1 MNILNLELT
10 PLIAVYHW
18 IFYDWILDKQYN
30 RNELQTEFRV
40 LLLTFFFMYTAGKE
54 LSFISGTFIRHKQ
67 LMNTVATLLLSFV
80 TWYNQRNVLSDL
92 VDTVSH
98 STQTSCPLESFESL
112 LLEKRDF
119 IESCLKRNMT
129 NHLVTNCCPLLV
141 FYCSFYLVN
150 QKKKVSSHWF
160 IKINKN

>member
-1 MNILNLELT
+1 
-10 PLIAVYHW
+10 
-18 IFYDWILDKQYN
+18 
-30 RNELQTEFRV
+30 
-40 LLLTFFFMYTAGKE
+40 MYTAGKE

-119 IESCLKRNMT
+119 IESCLKRNGKSSCDQYY
-129 NHLVTNCCPLLV
+129 CCPLLV

-150 QKKKVSSHWF
+150 QKKKKFQATGS
-160 IKINKN
+160 

>member
-1 MNILNLELT
+1 
-10 PLIAVYHW
+10 
-18 IFYDWILDKQYN
+18 
-30 RNELQTEFRV
+30 
-40 LLLTFFFMYTAGKE
+40 MYTAGKE

-98 STQTSCPLESFESL
+98 STQTSCPLESFESP

-119 IESCLKRNMT
+119 IESYLKRNGKSS
-129 NHLVTNCCPLLV
+129 CDQLLPITCLLL
-141 FYCSFYLVN
+141 FILSFEP
-150 QKKKVSSHWF
+150 KKKNSFKPLVH
-160 IKINKN
+160 KN

>member
-1 MNILNLELT
+1 
-10 PLIAVYHW
+10 
-18 IFYDWILDKQYN
+18 
-30 RNELQTEFRV
+30 
-40 LLLTFFFMYTAGKE
+40 MYTAGKE
-54 LSFISGTFIRHKQ
+54 LSLISGTFIRHKQ

-119 IESCLKRNMT
+119 IESCLKRNGKSS
-129 NHLVTNCCPLLV
+129 CDQLLLPITCLLL
-141 FYCSFYLVN
+141 FILSCEP
-150 QKKKVSSHWF
+150 KKKSFKPLVH
-160 IKINKN
+160 KN

>member
-1 MNILNLELT
+1 
-10 PLIAVYHW
+10 
-18 IFYDWILDKQYN
+18 
-30 RNELQTEFRV
+30 
-40 LLLTFFFMYTAGKE
+40 MYTAGKE

-119 IESCLKRNMT
+119 IESSLKRNGKSS
-129 NHLVTNCCPLLV
+129 CDQLLPITCLLL
-141 FYCSFYLVN
+141 FILSFEP
-150 QKKKVSSHWF
+150 KK
-160 IKINKN
+160 KINKN